1 MWDEV
6 PAGYRPAKEEAMSI
20 PSVLVICAL
29 IATVVVLG
37 LGLRSMAKGGKYDQ
51 EHAERFMWERVALQ
65 GLVVLLLLAAAVLL
79 N

>member
-1 MWDEV
+1 
-6 PAGYRPAKEEAMSI
+6 MSI
-20 PSVLVICAL
+20 PAVLVICAL

-37 LGLRSMAKGGKYDQ
+37 LGLRSMAKGGKYDR

-79 N
+79 A

>member
-1 MWDEV
+1 
-6 PAGYRPAKEEAMSI
+6 MSI
-20 PSVLVICAL
+20 PAVHVICAR

-37 LGLRSMAKGGKYDQ
+37 LGLRSMAKGGKYDR

-79 N
+79 A

>member
-1 MWDEV
+1 
-6 PAGYRPAKEEAMSI
+6 MSI
-20 PSVLVICAL
+20 PAVLVICAL

-37 LGLRSMAKGGKYDQ
+37 LGLRSMAKGGKYDK

-79 N
+79 A